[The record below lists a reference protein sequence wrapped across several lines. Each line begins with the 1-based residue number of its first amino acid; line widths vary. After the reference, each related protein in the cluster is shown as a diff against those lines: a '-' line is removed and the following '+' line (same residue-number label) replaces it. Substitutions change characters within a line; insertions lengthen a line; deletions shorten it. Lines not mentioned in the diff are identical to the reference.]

1 MLTFFS
7 HYDNVFYKIFAWC
20 LFLLQIPTISIIIT
34 QGGSYFMKYMTAEPF
49 RIKMVEPITRS
60 TKAQRQ
66 QWLQEAG
73 YNAFRLKSE
82 QVYIDCITDSGTSA
96 MSQAQWSA
104 MMMGDEAYAGCR
116 SFYRL
121 EASVQDIFGMPYVQ
135 PTHQGRAAD
144 YIMTQIYCRPG
155 AYAIG
160 NMHFDTFRGNA
171 EMMGCLPVDYA
182 IDEGENFAELAAS
195 VLWKTNRISLA
206 GGSNLYLAKSGT
218 YASFRFAPTA
228 YLPHD
233 WQIGLQAI
241 YFTVNS
247 PRRVLTGV
255 PVYGC
260 LSVNKQFGKKWN
272 LGIDWHDMIDAL
284 CSDAKVNRHAAN
296 IKLQYRF

>member
-1 MLTFFS
+1 
-7 HYDNVFYKIFAWC
+7 
-20 LFLLQIPTISIIIT
+20 
-34 QGGSYFMKYMTAEPF
+34 MKYMTAEPF

-182 IDEGENFAELAAS
+182 IAEGMDTASAPHPFKGNIDLNKMQSLIDEKGAENICVCIIALS
-195 VLWKTNRISLA
+195 KTA
-206 GGSNLYLAKSGT
+206 
-218 YASFRFAPTA
+218 
-228 YLPHD
+228 
-233 WQIGLQAI
+233 
-241 YFTVNS
+241 
-247 PRRVLTGV
+247 
-255 PVYGC
+255 C
-260 LSVNKQFGKKWN
+260 
-272 LGIDWHDMIDAL
+272 
-284 CSDAKVNRHAAN
+284 
-296 IKLQYRF
+296 